1 MNSSPHT
8 NAISTVHIRLGWIL
22 ILLALVAYTLPW
34 LVAPSSSLSPG
45 AYDLAEWMSLHPAA
59 RYVQPPLLPSLLLRL
74 PLACLG
80 LIIAFAPMGLAGW
93 ARGLVVL
100 VLGMALLPP
109 IEFFTLYR
117 NDPNYQ
123 QQFGLAL
130 FVLISG
136 VISLSRFLSQW
147 RLPLAAGLAGIATAA
162 SLIGLKESLTLFQE
176 LTHITT
182 TGAGIVLFTLTNTLL
197 CIGMLWI
204 YLRQTKT
211 G

>member
-8 NAISTVHIRLGWIL
+8 NTVSSVTIRLGWIL
-22 ILLALVAYTLPW
+22 ILLALMTYSLPW

-59 RYVQPPLLPSLLLRL
+59 RYGQPPLLPSLLLRL
-74 PLACLG
+74 PLACLT
-80 LIIAFAPMGLAGW
+80 LMIAVAPIRIVW
-93 ARGLVVL
+93 WVRGFIVL
-100 VLGMALLPP
+100 VLGAALLPP

-123 QQFGLAL
+123 QQFGLTL
-130 FVLISG
+130 LVLIG
-136 VISLSRFLSQW
+136 GGISLSRYLSRW
-147 RLPLAAGLAGIATAA
+147 KLPLAAGLAGISAVA
-162 SLIGLKESLTLFQE
+162 SLIGFSQSLTLFQE
-176 LTHITT
+176 LNHITT
-182 TGAGIVLFTLTNTLL
+182 TGGGIVLFALTNALL

-204 YLRQTKT
+204 GLRQTKT